1 MRIKLVILAAAGSLA
16 LASASWA
23 GVARTSVS
31 TESSVHLVAAK
42 TKQRPPMSV
51 GDFKASG
58 GRVKDAGH
66 TGCTHGNDGL
76 DHCTQYCIE
85 SASGSMCVDD
95 VACYYKGEQVPCS

>member
-1 MRIKLVILAAAGSLA
+1 MRIKLAILVAAGSLA

-23 GVARTSVS
+23 GGRLNTVP
-31 TESSVHLVAAK
+31 TESTVQFVAAK
-42 TKQRPPMSV
+42 KQRPPMSV
-51 GDFKASG
+51 ADFKANG

-95 VACYYKGEQVPCS
+95 VACYYKGEQVPCA